1 MRKMKNILTLNA
13 ISPVINDVFDT
24 SYNVASD
31 AEQPVGIMLRS
42 FKMHGYP
49 LSEQTLAVAR
59 AGAGV
64 NNIPVEEYAEKGVV
78 VFNTPGAN
86 ANAVKELVIS
96 ALLLGSRK
104 IIDSVKW
111 VDTLKGKGEEIS
123 KLVEKGK
130 SQFVGGEIL
139 GKSLGVIGLGAIGAQ
154 VANAAIGLGMDV
166 FGYDPFLSV
175 NAALKLSRHVNVVKE
190 LDEIIKNCDYI
201 TIHIPY
207 IASQNKG
214 FINAGVIRK
223 MKDGA
228 VIINCARG
236 ELVENAD
243 VIKAA
248 ESGKIARY
256 FTDFPADEL
265 IGVKNV
271 ICTPHIGASTP
282 EAEENC
288 AVMAAKELIDFIEN
302 GNIVNSVNYPACSMP
317 RTTSCRLLIL
327 HKNVTNILAQITG
340 TVGSEGIN
348 IANLSNQSK
357 GDYAVTMI
365 DTDADVPDR
374 ALKHISA
381 LEGIIRVRIIK

>member
-1 MRKMKNILTLNA
+1 MKNILTLNA

-104 IIDSVKW
+104 IVDSVKW

-282 EAEENC
+282 EAEDNC

-357 GDYAVTMI
+357 GNYAVTMI